1 MSNIAKN
8 PRVYKNGFY
17 ILMRKKF
24 SRTDDQGSK
33 KRISKTQKEG
43 QDNQR
48 KPRPEKAFKPVMVN
62 QAEDETRLNKYIAN
76 SGVCS
81 RRDADKLIS
90 KGEIKVNGIVITE
103 MGYKVKPGDKVSY
116 QNQRLLMVSN
126 PVYILLNKPKDTIT
140 TTDDPEKRKTVM
152 DLVKDATEERVYPV
166 GRLDRNTTGVLLL
179 TNDGE
184 LAQRLTHPQRKVKKV
199 YAAELDKPITD
210 AHLTQLVTGIDLE
223 DGMMYAD
230 TAALPDPLQKHIVGI
245 EIHSGKNRVV
255 RRMFEKLG
263 YVVKKLDR
271 VLFANLDKRK
281 LKKGEW
287 RYLTEKELRVLKNG
301 VGLK

>member
-1 MSNIAKN
+1 MK
-8 PRVYKNGFY
+8 
-17 ILMRKKF
+17 KKF
-24 SRTDDQGSK
+24 SRSDEQPSK
-33 KRISKTQKEG
+33 KSPARDTKGGKDSA
-43 QDNQR
+43 R
-48 KPRPEKAFKPVMVN
+48 KPRPEKSYKPVTVN
-62 QAEDETRLNKYIAN
+62 KAEEEVRLNKYISNA
-76 SGVCS
+76 GVCS

-90 KGEIKVNGIVITE
+90 KGEIKVNGEVVTE

-152 DLVKDATEERVYPV
+152 DLVADATDERVYPV

-199 YAAELDKPITD
+199 YAAELDKSITD

-223 DGMMYAD
+223 DGMMFAD

-255 RRMFEKLG
+255 RRMFEKMG

-287 RYLTEKELRVLKNG
+287 RMLTEKELRVLKNS

>member
-1 MSNIAKN
+1 MK
-8 PRVYKNGFY
+8 
-17 ILMRKKF
+17 KKF
-24 SRTDDQGSK
+24 SRSDEQPSK
-33 KRISKTQKEG
+33 KSPARETKGGKDSA
-43 QDNQR
+43 R
-48 KPRPEKAFKPVMVN
+48 KPRPEKSYKPVTVN
-62 QAEDETRLNKYIAN
+62 KAEEEVRLNKYISNA
-76 SGVCS
+76 GVCS

-90 KGEIKVNGIVITE
+90 KGEIKVNGEVVTE

-152 DLVKDATEERVYPV
+152 DLVADATDERVYPV

-199 YAAELDKPITD
+199 YAAELDKSITD

-223 DGMMYAD
+223 DGMMFAD

-255 RRMFEKLG
+255 RRMFEKMG

-287 RYLTEKELRVLKNG
+287 RMLTEKELRVLKSS

>member
-1 MSNIAKN
+1 MK
-8 PRVYKNGFY
+8 
-17 ILMRKKF
+17 KKF
-24 SRTDDQGSK
+24 SRSDEQPSK
-33 KRISKTQKEG
+33 KSPARETNGGKDSA
-43 QDNQR
+43 R
-48 KPRPEKAFKPVMVN
+48 KPRPEKSYKPVTVN
-62 QAEDETRLNKYIAN
+62 KAEEEVRLNKYISNA
-76 SGVCS
+76 GVCS

-90 KGEIKVNGIVITE
+90 KGEIKVNGEVVTE

-152 DLVKDATEERVYPV
+152 DLVADATDERVYPV

-199 YAAELDKPITD
+199 YAAELDKSITD

-223 DGMMYAD
+223 DGMMFAD

-255 RRMFEKLG
+255 RRMFEKMG

-287 RYLTEKELRVLKNG
+287 RMLTEKELRVLKNS

>member
-1 MSNIAKN
+1 
-8 PRVYKNGFY
+8 
-17 ILMRKKF
+17 MRKKF
-24 SRTDDQGSK
+24 SRTETKAAAGREKRSDKRDNRSEK
-33 KRISKTQKEG
+33 KVRPPKDYTPVTVKKTE
-43 QDNQR
+43 
-48 KPRPEKAFKPVMVN
+48 EEV
-62 QAEDETRLNKYIAN
+62 RLNKYISNA
-76 SGVCS
+76 GICS

-90 KGEIKVNGIVITE
+90 KGEIKVNGEVVTE

-116 QNQRLLMVSN
+116 QNQRLSMVSN

-152 DLVKDATEERVYPV
+152 DLVKDATDERVYPV
-166 GRLDRNTTGVLLL
+166 GRLDRKTTGVLLL

-199 YAAELDKPITD
+199 YAAELDKPITE
-210 AHLTQLVTGIDLE
+210 AHLTQLVTGVELE
-223 DGMMYAD
+223 DGMMHAD
-230 TAALPDPLQKHIVGI
+230 TAAWPDPLQKNLVGI

-271 VLFANLDKRK
+271 VLFANIDKRK

-287 RYLTEKELRVLKNG
+287 RYLTEKELRVLKNS

>member
-1 MSNIAKN
+1 
-8 PRVYKNGFY
+8 
-17 ILMRKKF
+17 MRKKF
-24 SRTDDQGSK
+24 SRTDDQASK
-33 KRISKTQKEG
+33 KRASKTKKEG
-43 QDNQR
+43 QDTQR

-62 QAEDETRLNKYIAN
+62 QADDETRLNKYIAN

-90 KGEIKVNGIVITE
+90 KGEIKVNGIVVTE

-116 QNQRLLMVSN
+116 QNQRLLMVNN

-230 TAALPDPLQKHIVGI
+230 TAALPDPLQKQIVGI

>member
-1 MSNIAKN
+1 MK
-8 PRVYKNGFY
+8 
-17 ILMRKKF
+17 KKF
-24 SRTDDQGSK
+24 SRSDEQPSK
-33 KRISKTQKEG
+33 KSPARETKGGKDSA
-43 QDNQR
+43 R
-48 KPRPEKAFKPVMVN
+48 KPRPEKSYKPVTVN
-62 QAEDETRLNKYIAN
+62 KAEEEVRLNKYISNA
-76 SGVCS
+76 GVCS

-90 KGEIKVNGIVITE
+90 KGEIKINGEVVTE

-152 DLVKDATEERVYPV
+152 DLVADATEERVYPV

-199 YAAELDKPITD
+199 YAAELDKSITD

-223 DGMMYAD
+223 DGMMFAD

-255 RRMFEKLG
+255 RRMFEKMG

-287 RYLTEKELRVLKNG
+287 RMLTEKELRVLKNS

>member
-1 MSNIAKN
+1 MK
-8 PRVYKNGFY
+8 
-17 ILMRKKF
+17 KKF
-24 SRTDDQGSK
+24 SRSDEQPSK
-33 KRISKTQKEG
+33 KSPAMETKGGK
-43 QDNQR
+43 DSAR
-48 KPRPEKAFKPVMVN
+48 KPRPEKSYKPVTVN
-62 QAEDETRLNKYIAN
+62 KAEEEVRLNKYISNA
-76 SGVCS
+76 GVCS

-90 KGEIKVNGIVITE
+90 KGEIKVNGEVVTE

-152 DLVKDATEERVYPV
+152 DLVADATDERVYPV

-199 YAAELDKPITD
+199 YAAELDKSITD

-223 DGMMYAD
+223 DGMMFAD

-255 RRMFEKLG
+255 RRMFEKMG

-287 RYLTEKELRVLKNG
+287 RMLTEKELRVLKNS

>member
-1 MSNIAKN
+1 VN
-8 PRVYKNGFY
+8 
-17 ILMRKKF
+17 
-24 SRTDDQGSK
+24 
-33 KRISKTQKEG
+33 
-43 QDNQR
+43 
-48 KPRPEKAFKPVMVN
+48 KAEEEV
-62 QAEDETRLNKYIAN
+62 RLNKYISNA
-76 SGVCS
+76 GVCS

-90 KGEIKVNGIVITE
+90 KGEIKVNGEVVTE

-152 DLVKDATEERVYPV
+152 DLVADATDERVYPV

-199 YAAELDKPITD
+199 YAAELDKSITD

-223 DGMMYAD
+223 DGMMFAD

-255 RRMFEKLG
+255 RRMFEKMG

-287 RYLTEKELRVLKNG
+287 RMLTEKELRVLKNS